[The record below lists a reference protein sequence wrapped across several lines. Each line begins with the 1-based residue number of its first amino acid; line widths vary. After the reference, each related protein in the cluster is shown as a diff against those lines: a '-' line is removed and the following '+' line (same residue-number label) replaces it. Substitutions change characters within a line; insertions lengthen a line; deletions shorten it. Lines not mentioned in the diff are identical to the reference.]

1 MDIGLLSAFLG
12 GMLALL
18 SPCSALLLPAFFAST
33 VGSGPRLYLHGLVFY
48 LGLALVLVPAG
59 LGVGAVGLFL
69 ATERELIV
77 LIASLMLIAMGI
89 IYFAGFGFD
98 LSRWIP
104 GFSKLQHRASGGKGL
119 LKTLALG
126 AVGGVS
132 GFCAG
137 PILGA
142 MLTLAAVQGDAVSGG
157 VLLAVYGA
165 GMVVPMFVLA
175 RIWNRLGANGR
186 SNLRGRTTKVFGREL
201 HVVSILTGSLLIVVG
216 VIFWLTN
223 GLISAPQLVP
233 IGVQDW
239 LQRNSAALSSPMVDV
254 AALVVLAVI
263 VFWGWMRRGRKSAQ
277 KPTMPEELAPGQAQS
292 KDEDRQES

>member
-33 VGSGPRLYLHGLVFY
+33 VGSGPRLYIHGLVFY
-48 LGLALVLVPAG
+48 LGLAVVLVPAG
-59 LGVGAVGLFL
+59 LGMGAVGLFL
-69 ATERELIV
+69 ATQRDLIV
-77 LIASLMLIAMGI
+77 LIVSLMLIIMGVL
-89 IYFAGFGFD
+89 YFFGVGFD
-98 LSRWIP
+98 LARWIP
-104 GFSKLQHRASGGKGL
+104 GMSKLQHRASGGKGM

-165 GMVVPMFVLA
+165 GMVVPMFILA
-175 RIWNRLGANGR
+175 RIWNRLDAGGR
-186 SNLRGRTTKVFGREL
+186 SKLRGRTVKIFGREL
-201 HVVSILTGSLLIVVG
+201 HVISMATGILLIVVG
-216 VIFWLTN
+216 VVFWLTN

-233 IGVQDW
+233 LEVQDW
-239 LQRNSAALSSPMVDV
+239 LQQNSAALSSPLVDV
-254 AALVVLAVI
+254 AALAVLAAV
-263 VFWGWMRRGRKSAQ
+263 VFWLWFRRGTSPERETAQ
-277 KPTMPEELAPGQAQS
+277 QADSAPGDAAW
-292 KDEDRQES
+292 EGRQG

>member
-33 VGSGPRLYLHGLVFY
+33 VGSGPRLYIHGLVFY
-48 LGLALVLVPAG
+48 LGLAVVLVPAG
-59 LGVGAVGLFL
+59 LGMGAVGLFL
-69 ATERELIV
+69 ATQRDLIV
-77 LIASLMLIAMGI
+77 LIASLMLIIMGVL
-89 IYFAGFGFD
+89 YFFGVGFD
-98 LSRWIP
+98 LARWIP
-104 GFSKLQHRASGGKGL
+104 GTSKLQQRASGGKGL

-165 GMVVPMFVLA
+165 GMVVPMFILA
-175 RIWNRLGANGR
+175 RIWNRLDAGGR
-186 SNLRGRTTKVFGREL
+186 SKLRGRTVKIFGREL
-201 HVVSILTGSLLIVVG
+201 HVISMATGILLIVVG
-216 VIFWLTN
+216 VVFWLTN

-233 IGVQDW
+233 LEVQDW
-239 LQRNSAALSSPMVDV
+239 LQQNSAALSSPLVDV
-254 AALVVLAVI
+254 AALAVLAAV
-263 VFWGWMRRGRKSAQ
+263 VFWLWFRRGRS
-277 KPTMPEELAPGQAQS
+277 PERETA
-292 KDEDRQES
+292 E

>member
-33 VGSGPRLYLHGLVFY
+33 VGSGPRLYIHGLVFY
-48 LGLALVLVPAG
+48 LGLAVVLVPAG
-59 LGVGAVGLFL
+59 LGMGAVGLFL
-69 ATERELIV
+69 ATQRDLIV
-77 LIASLMLIAMGI
+77 LIVSLMLIIMGVL
-89 IYFAGFGFD
+89 YFFGVGFD
-98 LSRWIP
+98 LARWIP
-104 GFSKLQHRASGGKGL
+104 GMSKLQHRASGGKGM

-165 GMVVPMFVLA
+165 GMVVPMFILA
-175 RIWNRLGANGR
+175 RIWNRLDAGGR
-186 SNLRGRTTKVFGREL
+186 SKLRGRTVKIFGREL
-201 HVVSILTGSLLIVVG
+201 HVISMATGILLIVVG
-216 VIFWLTN
+216 VVFWLTN

-233 IGVQDW
+233 LEVQDW
-239 LQRNSAALSSPMVDV
+239 LQQNSAALSSPLVDV
-254 AALVVLAVI
+254 AALAVLAAV
-263 VFWGWMRRGRKSAQ
+263 VFWLWFRRGTSPERETAQQADSA
-277 KPTMPEELAPGQAQS
+277 PDDAAWEG
-292 KDEDRQES
+292 RQG

>member
-33 VGSGPRLYLHGLVFY
+33 VGSGPRLYIHGLVFY

-59 LGVGAVGLFL
+59 LGMGAVGLFL
-69 ATERELIV
+69 ATQRDLIV
-77 LIASLMLIAMGI
+77 LVAALMLIIMGI
-89 IYFAGFGFD
+89 LYFFGVGFD
-98 LSRWIP
+98 LARWIP
-104 GFSKLQHRASGGKGL
+104 GMSKLQHRASGGKGL

-165 GMVVPMFVLA
+165 GMVVPMFILA
-175 RIWNRLGANGR
+175 RIWNRLGASGR
-186 SNLRGRTTKVFGREL
+186 NKLRGRTVKLFGREL
-201 HVVSILTGSLLIVVG
+201 HVISMATGILLIVVG
-216 VIFWLTN
+216 VVFWLTN

-233 IGVQDW
+233 LEVQDW
-239 LQRNSAALSSPMVDV
+239 LQQNSAALSNPLVDV
-254 AALVVLAVI
+254 AALAVLAAV
-263 VFWGWMRRGRKSAQ
+263 VFWLWFRRGRNPGGVTAEQADSA
-277 KPTMPEELAPGQAQS
+277 L
-292 KDEDRQES
+292 DEAEREGRQG

>member
-33 VGSGPRLYLHGLVFY
+33 VGSGPRLYIHGLVFY
-48 LGLALVLVPAG
+48 LGLAVVLVPAG
-59 LGVGAVGLFL
+59 LGMGAVGLFL
-69 ATERELIV
+69 ATQRDLIV
-77 LIASLMLIAMGI
+77 LVASLMLIIMGVL
-89 IYFAGFGFD
+89 YFFGVGFD
-98 LSRWIP
+98 LARWIP
-104 GFSKLQHRASGGKGL
+104 GMSKLQQRASGGKGL

-165 GMVVPMFVLA
+165 GMVVPMFILA
-175 RIWNRLGANGR
+175 RIWSRLDASGR
-186 SNLRGRTTKVFGREL
+186 SKLRGRTVKIFGREL
-201 HVVSILTGSLLIVVG
+201 HVISMATGILLIVVG
-216 VIFWLTN
+216 VVFWLTN

-233 IGVQDW
+233 LEVQDW
-239 LQRNSAALSSPMVDV
+239 LQQNSAALSSPLVDV
-254 AALVVLAVI
+254 AALAVPAAV
-263 VFWGWMRRGRKSAQ
+263 VFWLWFRRGRSPERETAEQADSA
-277 KPTMPEELAPGQAQS
+277 L
-292 KDEDRQES
+292 DEAEREGRQG

>member
-33 VGSGPRLYLHGLVFY
+33 VGSGPRLYIHGLVFY

-59 LGVGAVGLFL
+59 LGMGAVGLFL
-69 ATERELIV
+69 ATQRDLIV
-77 LIASLMLIAMGI
+77 LIAALMLIIMGI
-89 IYFAGFGFD
+89 LYFFGVGFD
-98 LSRWIP
+98 LARWIP
-104 GFSKLQHRASGGKGL
+104 GMSKLQHRASGGKGL

-165 GMVVPMFVLA
+165 GMVVPMFILA
-175 RIWNRLGANGR
+175 RIWNRLGASGR
-186 SNLRGRTTKVFGREL
+186 NKLRGRTVKLFGREL
-201 HVVSILTGSLLIVVG
+201 HVISMATGILLIVVG
-216 VIFWLTN
+216 VVFWLTN

-233 IGVQDW
+233 LEVQDW
-239 LQRNSAALSSPMVDV
+239 LQQNSAALSNPLVDV
-254 AALVVLAVI
+254 AALAVLAAV
-263 VFWGWMRRGRKSAQ
+263 VFWLWFRRGRNPGGVTAEQADSA
-277 KPTMPEELAPGQAQS
+277 L
-292 KDEDRQES
+292 DEAEREGRQG

>member
-33 VGSGPRLYLHGLVFY
+33 VGSGPRLYIHGLVFY

-59 LGVGAVGLFL
+59 LGMGAVGLFL
-69 ATERELIV
+69 ATQRDLIV
-77 LIASLMLIAMGI
+77 LVAALMLIIMGI
-89 IYFAGFGFD
+89 LYFFGVGFD
-98 LSRWIP
+98 LARWIP
-104 GFSKLQHRASGGKGL
+104 GMSKLQHRASGGKGL

-126 AVGGVS
+126 ALGGVS

-165 GMVVPMFVLA
+165 GMVVPMFILA
-175 RIWNRLGANGR
+175 RIWNRLGASGR
-186 SNLRGRTTKVFGREL
+186 NKLRGRTVKLFGREL
-201 HVVSILTGSLLIVVG
+201 HVISMATGILLIVVG
-216 VIFWLTN
+216 VVFWLTN

-233 IGVQDW
+233 LEVQDW
-239 LQRNSAALSSPMVDV
+239 LQQNSAALSSPLVDV
-254 AALVVLAVI
+254 AALAVLAAV
-263 VFWGWMRRGRKSAQ
+263 VFWLWFRRGRNPGGVTAEQADSA
-277 KPTMPEELAPGQAQS
+277 L
-292 KDEDRQES
+292 DEAEREGRQG

>member
-1 MDIGLLSAFLG
+1 MDIGLLTAFLG

-33 VGSGPRLYLHGLVFY
+33 VGSGPRLYIHGLVFY

-59 LGVGAVGLFL
+59 LGVGVVGLFL
-69 ATERELIV
+69 ATQRELIV
-77 LIASLMLIAMGI
+77 LFASLMLIALGML
-89 IYFAGFGFD
+89 YFAGFGFD

-104 GFSKLQHRASGGKGL
+104 GMSKLQHRASGSKGL

-175 RIWNRLGANGR
+175 RIWNRLGASGR
-186 SNLRGRTTKVFGREL
+186 SSLRGRTVKIFGREL
-201 HVVSILTGSLLIVVG
+201 HVISMATGILLIAVG
-216 VIFWLTN
+216 VLFWMTN
-223 GLISAPQLVP
+223 GLISTPQLVP
-233 IGVQDW
+233 IEVQDW
-239 LQRNSAALSSPMVDV
+239 LQQHSAVLSNPLVDV
-254 AALVVLAVI
+254 AALSALAAV
-263 VFWGWMRRGRKSAQ
+263 VFWLWLRRGRNPEREAALRPKS
-277 KPTMPEELAPGQAQS
+277 TRGRSRLEG
-292 KDEDRQES
+292 

>member
-33 VGSGPRLYLHGLVFY
+33 VGSGPRLYIHGLVFY
-48 LGLALVLVPAG
+48 LGLAVVLVPAG
-59 LGVGAVGLFL
+59 LGMGAVGLFL
-69 ATERELIV
+69 ATQRDLIV
-77 LIASLMLIAMGI
+77 LIVSLMLIIMGVL
-89 IYFAGFGFD
+89 YFFGVGFD
-98 LSRWIP
+98 LARWIP
-104 GFSKLQHRASGGKGL
+104 GMSKLQHRASGGKGM

-157 VLLAVYGA
+157 VLLAVYGG
-165 GMVVPMFVLA
+165 GMVVPMFILA
-175 RIWNRLGANGR
+175 RIWNRLDAGGR
-186 SNLRGRTTKVFGREL
+186 SKLRGRTVKIFGREL
-201 HVVSILTGSLLIVVG
+201 HVISMATGILLIVVG
-216 VIFWLTN
+216 VVFWLTN

-233 IGVQDW
+233 LEVQDW
-239 LQRNSAALSSPMVDV
+239 LQQNSAALSSPLVDV
-254 AALVVLAVI
+254 AALAVLAAV
-263 VFWGWMRRGRKSAQ
+263 VFWLWLRRGRSPERETAEQANSA
-277 KPTMPEELAPGQAQS
+277 L
-292 KDEDRQES
+292 DEAEREGRQG

>member
-33 VGSGPRLYLHGLVFY
+33 VGSGPRLYIHGLVFY

-59 LGVGAVGLFL
+59 LGMGAVGLFL
-69 ATERELIV
+69 ATQRDLIV
-77 LIASLMLIAMGI
+77 LVAALMLIIMGI
-89 IYFAGFGFD
+89 LYFFGVGFD
-98 LSRWIP
+98 LARWIP
-104 GFSKLQHRASGGKGL
+104 GMSKLQHRASGGKGL

-165 GMVVPMFVLA
+165 GMVVPMFILA
-175 RIWNRLGANGR
+175 RIWNRLGASGR
-186 SNLRGRTTKVFGREL
+186 SKLLGRTVKLFGREL
-201 HVVSILTGSLLIVVG
+201 HVISMATGTLLIVVG
-216 VIFWLTN
+216 VVFWLTN
-223 GLISAPQLVP
+223 GLISAPHLVP
-233 IGVQDW
+233 LEVQDW
-239 LQRNSAALSSPMVDV
+239 LQQNSAALSSPLVDV
-254 AALVVLAVI
+254 AALAVLAAV
-263 VFWGWMRRGRKSAQ
+263 VFWLWFRRGRNPGGVTAERADSA
-277 KPTMPEELAPGQAQS
+277 L
-292 KDEDRQES
+292 DEAEREGRQG